1 MSYSE
6 HNSLPYKF
14 DLMCKTDIL
23 ESDKYTFVWRIS
35 KFSLRTEKNGEVMVS
50 DDFTIKGPHEKIT
63 KWKVELYPKGKRE
76 DARGYVS
83 VFLHNNSAEDVVANY
98 VVSTLDAKENKQKIF
113 ENVMKFRKFGYN
125 GKDGLNGWGSNK
137 AIAIRELAQ
146 HTPDDILTL
155 FFEVTVLGEESTN
168 SSENSAEIAAL
179 TPNYHQKQLV
189 LDLDSALVSKNHCDV
204 IIKCGEKEFDCHQII
219 LTSRSPVL
227 ATMLRIKQESS
238 RKEKGKVCV
247 EIKDMNLAVF
257 EDLLK
262 YIYTGNS
269 PNVDSHVEEL
279 FAAADRYELE
289 QLKELCEVKL
299 CSRLAISNC
308 IDLLILADLHRGQT
322 LRAAA
327 LQYVSKNIHKIK
339 ACDWQESLIANPTL
353 MAEVM
358 VQVLPDSA
366 VNNISAAVE
375 REIDQLADHLLES
388 TKSTVTSYFK
398 SNFSAVSDYA
408 SSFTVAQVALKAVDS
423 SLEIVDGVLNTS
435 ISNVDEH
442 AKALSIK
449 SE

>member
-1 MSYSE
+1 MG
-6 HNSLPYKF
+6 
-14 DLMCKTDIL
+14 I
-23 ESDKYTFVWRIS
+23 V
-35 KFSLRTEKNGEVMVS
+35 
-50 DDFTIKGPHEKIT
+50 
-63 KWKVELYPKGKRE
+63 
-76 DARGYVS
+76 
-83 VFLHNNSAEDVVANY
+83 
-98 VVSTLDAKENKQKIF
+98 
-113 ENVMKFRKFGYN
+113 
-125 GKDGLNGWGSNK
+125 
-137 AIAIRELAQ
+137 
-146 HTPDDILTL
+146 
-155 FFEVTVLGEESTN
+155 
-168 SSENSAEIAAL
+168 
-179 TPNYHQKQLV
+179 
-189 LDLDSALVSKNHCDV
+189 
-204 IIKCGEKEFDCHQII
+204 KCGDKEFDCHQII

-238 RKEKGKVCV
+238 KKEKGKVCV

-269 PNVDSHVEEL
+269 PNVDAHVEEL
-279 FAAADRYELE
+279 FSAADRYELE

-308 IDLLILADLHRGQT
+308 IDLLILAD
-322 LRAAA
+322 
-327 LQYVSKNIHKIK
+327 
-339 ACDWQESLIANPTL
+339 
-353 MAEVM
+353 VM

-375 REIDQLADHLLES
+375 REIDQLTDHFLES
-388 TKSTVTSYFK
+388 TKSSVTSYFK